1 MAAMVQL
8 TKKRGAIDPPHP
20 AAPKPV
26 WINAWGVNSV
36 EASDN
41 GGCWVR
47 MDDGTGYLVAEDAE
61 YVVLA
66 IDEAHT
72 EKEPNA

>member
-8 TKKRGAIDPPHP
+8 TKKRGAV
-20 AAPKPV
+20 AKELRVEPKPV